1 LENVGSGVAINLH
14 LYVWLSAESKM
25 LGLPVKERPSI
36 LKPNKK
42 IRLGPLKDIDTATI
56 KKRYPKLNEIIEIM
70 VKQQGVGT
78 AVAIY
83 EDSAGN
89 AYYSQQYAFIGA
101 DNPLKFG
108 RL

>member
-1 LENVGSGVAINLH
+1 
-14 LYVWLSAESKM
+14 M
-25 LGLPVKERPSI
+25 LGLPQGQRPSI
-36 LKPNKK
+36 LKPNEK
-42 IRLGPLKDIDTATI
+42 ITLGPLKDIDTSTI
-56 KKRYPKLNEIIEIM
+56 KKRHPKLNEIIEAM
-70 VKQQGVGT
+70 VKEQGVGT
-78 AVAIY
+78 IVAIY